1 MKRFPEKRIVITGA
15 GSGFGRALAMVF
27 AKKGWRI
34 GVSDI
39 NEERADETVDMV
51 NAAGG
56 QGEKSICDVTK
67 PDQVDAMA
75 RGFVDLW
82 GGVDIIVNNAG
93 VASGGYMDEVTP
105 DVWQWM
111 IDLDLMSVIYGCRTF
126 IPFFL
131 QQGSGHIV
139 NMASSAGL
147 VSLPEMG
154 SYNVPKAGVVSLSE
168 TLRVELAPKKIGVTV
183 LAPTF
188 FKTNL
193 MDQFKSPR
201 QRQANMANAFFAKS
215 MASADTV
222 AKHAYKRIQKNKL
235 YAVCQIDGKVTWMM
249 KRWFPETY
257 FRVAAM
263 IYKSGIADKFL
274 NAGDGGR

>member
-1 MKRFPEKRIVITGA
+1 MKRFPEKRVVITGA

-27 AKKGWRI
+27 AEKGWRI

-39 NEERADETVDMV
+39 NAERADETLKMV
-51 NAAGG
+51 NEAGG
-56 QGEKSICDVTK
+56 RGEKSICDVTR
-67 PDQVDAMA
+67 PEQVDAMA

-126 IPFFL
+126 IPIFL
-131 QQGSGHIV
+131 KQGSGHIV
-139 NMASSAGL
+139 NMASSAGIM
-147 VSLPEMG
+147 SLPEMS

-168 TLRVELAPKKIGVTV
+168 TLRMELAPKKIGVTV

-193 MDQFKSPR
+193 MEQFKSPR
-201 QRQANMANAFFAKS
+201 QRQANMASTFFEKS
-215 MASADTV
+215 LVSAETV
-222 AKHAYKRIQKNKL
+222 ARHTYKRIHRNKM
-235 YAVCQIDGKVTWMM
+235 YAVCQIDGKVLWLL
-249 KRWFPETY
+249 KRWFPESY
-257 FRVAAM
+257 FRIGGW
-263 IYKSGIADKFL
+263 IYTSGIADKYL
-274 NAGDGGR
+274 NAEGGGR